1 MNLLFY
7 YEDYLYENLNLLT
20 HLLQKKKSRFT
31 LLGILASVIWGSGSA
46 FGRSMAETYGN
57 FSSTGLSNVSAGVI
71 LTAVQIK
78 RSGLKSY
85 GQDPHHGG
93 HYVPEGK

>member
-1 MNLLFY
+1 MCRERNNMN
-7 YEDYLYENLNLLT
+7 E
-20 HLLQKKKSRFT
+20 QKKKSRFT

-85 GQDPHHGG
+85 GQAPLKYWLICG
-93 HYVPEGK
+93 PFMCSTS

>member
-1 MNLLFY
+1 MN
-7 YEDYLYENLNLLT
+7 E
-20 HLLQKKKSRFT
+20 QKKKSRFT

-85 GQDPHHGG
+85 GQAPLKYWIIWG
-93 HYVPEGK
+93 HIYVIYNMSLSL